1 MIACPIE
8 REGMPMG
15 TKTEI
20 PVTEPSVQLTQSD
33 LLRLEGYRW
42 DMTGFVRKQEMSSA
56 SGSITQREAENV
68 FQLDPAPAKPED
80 LSSFIIAT
88 KEERDLRYV
97 SFFLHHYETAMN
109 KQIRRFLLSNG
120 MANQPERFLDMKLSC
135 MEVIL
140 KKFQDYDP
148 EKNAA
153 FTTYLSKFLRDAM
166 LACRMQEEAWSLS
179 SLSVYKGVR
188 LMAAVYAQSH
198 ENSEI
203 ALESFMQRTHCT
215 PETAKQYLKMARGIR
230 ARENEFLVNEDG
242 EETEDEIL
250 IDNSWHYSELIWDGI
265 RSSAIQDAFWKLRH
279 RDQQLL
285 ERRNAI
291 CMQCRRVGHPS
302 QRQSYEQLSALIQA
316 STDKGAEKAYNS
328 SVKKFETKLIE
339 RSAVRLVKLKCISKT
354 MGEEKIANA
363 TYWYQADC
371 DGEWGD
377 LYLDFEKRK
386 GEIRK
391 LADWDT
397 TISHIYAYEAIRYLF
412 RCFKDKLPEQAT
424 VPFDVG

>member
-1 MIACPIE
+1 
-8 REGMPMG
+8 
-15 TKTEI
+15 
-20 PVTEPSVQLTQSD
+20 
-33 LLRLEGYRW
+33 
-42 DMTGFVRKQEMSSA
+42 
-56 SGSITQREAENV
+56 
-68 FQLDPAPAKPED
+68 
-80 LSSFIIAT
+80 
-88 KEERDLRYV
+88 
-97 SFFLHHYETAMN
+97 MN

-120 MANQPERFLDMKLSC
+120 LANQPERFLDMKLAC

-140 KKFQDYDP
+140 KKFPDFDP
-148 EKNAA
+148 ENNAA
-153 FTTYLSKFLRDAM
+153 FTTYLSKFFRDAI

-188 LMAAVYAQSH
+188 LMAAVDAQSH
-198 ENSEI
+198 ENSD
-203 ALESFMQRTHCT
+203 AAFESFMQRTHCT
-215 PETAKQYLKMARGIR
+215 LETAKQYLKLARGIR
-230 ARENEFLVNEDG
+230 ARQNEFLINEDG

-250 IDNSWHYSELIWDGI
+250 IDNSWNYSELIWDGI
-265 RSSAIQDAFWKLRH
+265 RSSAIQGAFWKPRH

-316 STDKGAEKAYNS
+316 SKDKGTEKAYNNA
-328 SVKKFETKLIE
+328 VKKFEKMLIE
-339 RSAVRLVKLKCISKT
+339 RGAVRLVKLKCISKT

-363 TYWYQADC
+363 TYQYQADC
-371 DGEWGD
+371 DGEWGE
-377 LYLDFEKRK
+377 LYLDFKKHK

-397 TISHIYAYEAIRYLF
+397 MISHIYAYEAIRYLF

>member
-1 MIACPIE
+1 
-8 REGMPMG
+8 MG

-42 DMTGFVRKQEMSSA
+42 DMTGFVRKQEMGSA
-56 SGSITQREAENV
+56 SGGITQQEAERV
-68 FQLDPAPAKPED
+68 FQLEPTPAKPED
-80 LSSFIIAT
+80 LSSFIIAA
-88 KEERDLRYV
+88 KENRDLRYI
-97 SFFLHHYETAMN
+97 SFFLNHYEPAMN

-120 MANQPERFLDMKLSC
+120 IANQPDRFLDIKLAC

-140 KKFQDYDP
+140 KKFPDYNP

-166 LACRMQEEAWSLS
+166 LAYRMQEEAWSLS

-198 ENSEI
+198 ENSDS

-215 PETAKQYLKMARGIR
+215 QETAKQYLKMARGIR
-230 ARENEFLVNEDG
+230 ARQNEFFINEDG

-250 IDNSWHYSELIWDGI
+250 IDNSWNYSELIWDGI

-291 CMQCRRVGHPS
+291 CMQCRRVGPPS
-302 QRQSYEQLSALIQA
+302 QRQSYEQISALIQA
-316 STDKGAEKAYNS
+316 STDKGTEKAYNS
-328 SVKKFETKLIE
+328 AVKKFEKKLIE
-339 RSAVRLVKLKCISKT
+339 RGAVRLVRLKCISKT

-363 TYWYQADC
+363 TYQYQADC
-371 DGEWGD
+371 DGEWGE
-377 LYLDFEKRK
+377 LYLDFEKHK

-412 RCFKDKLPEQAT
+412 RCFIDKLPEQAT
-424 VPFDVG
+424 IPFDVG

>member
-1 MIACPIE
+1 
-8 REGMPMG
+8 MG

-80 LSSFIIAT
+80 LSSFIIAA
-88 KEERDLRYV
+88 KENRDLRYV
-97 SFFLHHYETAMN
+97 SFFLHHYEPAMN

-120 MANQPERFLDMKLSC
+120 MANQPERFLDMKLAC

-140 KKFQDYDP
+140 KKIQDYDP
-148 EKNAA
+148 EKNAM

-203 ALESFMQRTHCT
+203 ALKSFMQRTHCT
-215 PETAKQYLKMARGIR
+215 LETAKQYLKMARGIR
-230 ARENEFLVNEDG
+230 ARQNEFLINEDG

-250 IDNSWHYSELIWDGI
+250 IDNSWNYSELIWDGI

-328 SVKKFETKLIE
+328 AVKKFETKLIE
-339 RSAVRLVKLKCISKT
+339 RGAVRLVKLKCVSKI

-363 TYWYQADC
+363 TYQYQADC
-371 DGEWGD
+371 DGEWGE
-377 LYLDFEKRK
+377 LYLDFQKHK

-397 TISHIYAYEAIRYLF
+397 TSSHIYAYEAIRYLF
-412 RCFKDKLPEQAT
+412 RCSKDKLPEQAT

>member
-1 MIACPIE
+1 M
-8 REGMPMG
+8 
-15 TKTEI
+15 
-20 PVTEPSVQLTQSD
+20 QS
-33 LLRLEGYRW
+33 LK
-42 DMTGFVRKQEMSSA
+42 V
-56 SGSITQREAENV
+56 
-68 FQLDPAPAKPED
+68 P
-80 LSSFIIAT
+80 
-88 KEERDLRYV
+88 LRY
-97 SFFLHHYETAMN
+97 EPAMN

-120 MANQPERFLDMKLSC
+120 LANQPERFLDMKLAC

-140 KKFQDYDP
+140 KKFPDFDP
-148 EKNAA
+148 ENNAA
-153 FTTYLSKFLRDAM
+153 FTTYLSKFFRDAI

-188 LMAAVYAQSH
+188 LMAAVDAQSH
-198 ENSEI
+198 ENSD
-203 ALESFMQRTHCT
+203 AAFESFMQRTHCT
-215 PETAKQYLKMARGIR
+215 LETAKQYLKLARGIR
-230 ARENEFLVNEDG
+230 ARQNEFLINEDG

-250 IDNSWHYSELIWDGI
+250 IDNSWNYSELIWDGI
-265 RSSAIQDAFWKLRH
+265 RSSAIQGAFWKPRH

-302 QRQSYEQLSALIQA
+302 QRQSYVQLSALIQA
-316 STDKGAEKAYNS
+316 SKDKGTEKAYNNA
-328 SVKKFETKLIE
+328 VKKFEKMLIE
-339 RSAVRLVKLKCISKT
+339 RGAVRLVKLKCISKT

-363 TYWYQADC
+363 TYQYQADC
-371 DGEWGD
+371 DGEWGE
-377 LYLDFEKRK
+377 LYLDFKKHK

-397 TISHIYAYEAIRYLF
+397 MISHIYAYEAIRYLF

>member
-1 MIACPIE
+1 
-8 REGMPMG
+8 MG

-42 DMTGFVRKQEMSSA
+42 DMTGFVRKQEMGSA
-56 SGSITQREAENV
+56 SGGITQQEAERV
-68 FQLDPAPAKPED
+68 FQLEPTPAKPED
-80 LSSFIIAT
+80 LSSFIIAA
-88 KEERDLRYV
+88 KENRDLRYI
-97 SFFLHHYETAMN
+97 SFFLNHYEPAMN

-120 MANQPERFLDMKLSC
+120 IANQPDRFLDIKLAC

-140 KKFQDYDP
+140 KKFPDYNP

-166 LACRMQEEAWSLS
+166 LAYRMQEEAWSLS

-198 ENSEI
+198 ENSDS

-215 PETAKQYLKMARGIR
+215 QETAKQYLKMARGIR
-230 ARENEFLVNEDG
+230 ARQNEFFINEDG

-250 IDNSWHYSELIWDGI
+250 IDNSWNYSELIWDGI

-291 CMQCRRVGHPS
+291 CMQCRRVGPPS

-316 STDKGAEKAYNS
+316 STDKGTEKAYNS
-328 SVKKFETKLIE
+328 AVKKFEKKLIE
-339 RSAVRLVKLKCISKT
+339 RGAVRLVRLKCISKT

-363 TYWYQADC
+363 TYQYQADC
-371 DGEWGD
+371 DGEWGE
-377 LYLDFEKRK
+377 LYLDFEKHK

-412 RCFKDKLPEQAT
+412 RCFIDKLPEQAT
-424 VPFDVG
+424 IPFDVG